1 MMWLAIAEDLERAIH
16 ERVLNPGDKLPTEH
30 MLVRKYF
37 VTRHMV
43 RLALNRLVQ
52 RGLVESHQG
61 RGTFVC
67 RPNMAFPIRQR
78 TRFGEIAQQAHVN
91 HKYETRSIQI
101 GRMPPPVAREF
112 GVKLTAIGV
121 CLERLSVVDGQ
132 PSALAQHYFLEK
144 RVPKFADTYN
154 KFQSITATLKEL
166 GIVDYVRVRTHI
178 ISRLPT
184 NEEASILQMPRHV
197 PLIITRAINHDVDG
211 NMLEYGEAR
220 MAADRIEIVIDTS
233 NFNN

>member
-1 MMWLAIAEDLERAIH
+1 MWLAIAEDLERAIH
-16 ERVLNPGDKLPTEH
+16 EGVLGPGDKLPTEH

-43 RLALNRLVQ
+43 RLAINRLIQ

-67 RPNMAFPIRQR
+67 RPNMRFPIRHR

-91 HKYETRSIQI
+91 HKYETRSIQV
-101 GRMPPPVAREF
+101 GRMPSQVAREF
-112 GVKLTAIGV
+112 GVKLTALGV
-121 CLERLSVVDGQ
+121 CLERVSIVDGQ
-132 PSALAQHYFLEK
+132 PSAIAQHYFLEK
-144 RVPKFADTYN
+144 RVPRFVDTYGQ
-154 KFQSITATLKEL
+154 FESVTDTLKEL
-166 GIVDYVRVRTHI
+166 GITDYVRVRTHI
-178 ISRLPT
+178 LSRLPT
-184 NEEASILQMPRHV
+184 SEEAGILQMPRHV
-197 PLIITRAINHDVDG
+197 PLIITRSINHDVDG

-220 MAADRIEIVIDTS
+220 MAADRMEIVIDTS